1 MFGSKR
7 IVLIGLF
14 AGLTVIMLSSSAQ
27 ASPISDISDGLNSAL
42 FGGANLYAAQLIL
55 TASVMTSVGMV
66 LAMLRM
72 DPIGIFIILFCVLAA
87 LTAIG
92 WADITIILVAA
103 MITVALFGKRV
114 TTYVTGGGGG
124 GDDD

>member
-1 MFGSKR
+1 
-7 IVLIGLF
+7 
-14 AGLTVIMLSSSAQ
+14 
-27 ASPISDISDGLNSAL
+27 
-42 FGGANLYAAQLIL
+42 
-55 TASVMTSVGMV
+55 MTSVGMV
-66 LAMLRM
+66 LAMLKM

-103 MITVALFGKRV
+103 MITVGLFGKRV

-124 GDDD
+124 NDE

>member
-1 MFGSKR
+1 MFGSR
-7 IVLIGLF
+7 RTIVPILLF
-14 AGLTVIMLSSSAQ
+14 GLTVVMLSSSVQ
-27 ASPISDISDGLNSAL
+27 ASPISDISDGLNNTL

-114 TTYVTGGGGG
+114 TTYITGGGGG
-124 GDDD
+124 NDE

>member
-14 AGLTVIMLSSSAQ
+14 AGLTVIMLSSSVQ

-42 FGGANLYAAQLIL
+42 FGGANLYATQLIL

-92 WADITIILVAA
+92 WADITIILVSA